1 MRSQWRK
8 ADEHEE
14 NGKNKSKSPVGRAL
28 ALLFS
33 GEILV

>member
-1 MRSQWRK
+1 MRSQWRE
-8 ADEHEE
+8 AHEPEE
-14 NGKNKSKSPVGRAL
+14 NGENKGKSPVGRTL